1 MLTSVTVS
9 RNNKRPRVDTE
20 AVLVRFT
27 LHGVKGFSYMALLRY
42 CDSVDGILRLPNLD
56 PSAGELAEW

>member
-1 MLTSVTVS
+1 VLTSVTVS

-27 LHGVKGFSYMALLRY
+27 LHGVKGFSYMALLR
-42 CDSVDGILRLPNLD
+42 LPDLD